1 MLSRI
6 MPGTAKARCLV
17 AGILFITVLVT
28 GVIGCE
34 RRSSKI
40 SDCVLNL
47 RKIQICKELWAANES
62 KTTNDV
68 PSWND
73 LSPYF
78 PDPKWSNGIPTC
90 PAGGSYKIG
99 RVGEQPTCSVSGPE
113 HSSQYYTK

>member
-1 MLSRI
+1 MA
-6 MPGTAKARCLV
+6 GTKSGCFVAKTLPIV
-17 AGILFITVLVT
+17 ILAL
-28 GVIGCE
+28 GLIGCE
-34 RRSSKI
+34 RRSSQI
-40 SDCVLNL
+40 SKCVLNL
-47 RKIQICKELWAANES
+47 RQIQICKELWADNQG

-90 PAGGSYKIG
+90 PAGGTYKIG
-99 RVGEQPTCSVSGPE
+99 RVGEQPTCSIGGPE